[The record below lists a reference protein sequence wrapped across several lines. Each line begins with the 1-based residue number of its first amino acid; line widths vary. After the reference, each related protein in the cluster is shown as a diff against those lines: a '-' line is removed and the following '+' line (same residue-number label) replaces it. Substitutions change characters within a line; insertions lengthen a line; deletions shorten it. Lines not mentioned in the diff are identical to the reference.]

1 MYFCFNSFVEF
12 ESSRIKRKVLWVDPQ
27 SVSVCKANHTYS
39 LKFNEIWRKPLNMEK
54 NFTFLYVSGCLTV
67 SLKYSIFFNYRLNCA
82 SNWNINYYETKI
94 RLNCFPNETLPFV
107 EKIHLWQVIHGGLI
121 SMRLILDQHTEYLI
135 H

>member
-54 NFTFLYVSGCLTV
+54 KIHIFICFRMSHC
-67 SLKYSIFFNYRLNCA
+67 SLKNSIFFYYRLNCA

-107 EKIHLWQVIHGGLI
+107 EKIHLWQVIHGGFI
-121 SMRLILDQHTEYLI
+121 SMRLILDQHTE
-135 H
+135 